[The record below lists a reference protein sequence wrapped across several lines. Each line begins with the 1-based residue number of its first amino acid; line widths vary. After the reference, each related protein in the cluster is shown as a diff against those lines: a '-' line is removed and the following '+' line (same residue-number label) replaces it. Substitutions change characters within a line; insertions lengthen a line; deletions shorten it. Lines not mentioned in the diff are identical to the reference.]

1 LIPLPHSGIFAH
13 TVPSRITI
21 PITNTK
27 AINWAFL
34 QHEAHF
40 MYRRIADRDRA
51 VLAIGVLEN
60 VISPSFNKANQVT
73 DWTFGAMRY
82 EWKDA
87 LEPDLRSAFPSSEQL
102 LCSWTVPRFVVEWV
116 KDEVV
121 MHVPASQEDEARSW
135 AKGFFS
141 ETNGTHA
148 PIPIVWTE
156 DFTREQYLA
165 KVEKLLEHIH
175 RGDIYEVNFCT
186 ARRAKIPCFDPFRAF
201 ERLLESSAAPFAGFY
216 RNGDRFALCASPER
230 FLEFDHDKVIG
241 QPMKGTRP
249 RHSDPM
255 EDQRLA
261 LELAVDEKERSENIM
276 ALDVMRNDL
285 ARIAASGSVKVDEL
299 CAVISFPR
307 VHQMISTVSATLRS
321 GTTPF
326 DAIAAAFPMASMTGA
341 PKFRAM
347 QLIEEAEGTP
357 RGLFSGSLGFF
368 APDGTADFNVVIRTL
383 MYDANSSDA
392 SIHTGSAI
400 TSLCDPEMEWQECQ
414 LKARSVIDALAHA

>member
-1 LIPLPHSGIFAH
+1 MPA
-13 TVPSRITI
+13 RITI
-21 PITNTK
+21 PIPN
-27 AINWAFL
+27 ARSINWAFL
-34 QHEAHF
+34 QRESHF

-51 VLAIGVLEN
+51 VLAIGVMEN
-60 VISPSFNKANQVT
+60 DTAPSFNKTNQVT
-73 DWTFGAMRY
+73 DWTFGALRY
-82 EWKDA
+82 EWKDV
-87 LEPDLRSAFPSSEQL
+87 LEPGSNSAFPPREL
-102 LCSWTVPRFVVEWV
+102 PDCSWTIPRFVVEWI

-121 MHVPASQEDEARSW
+121 MHVPAEQQDEARSW

-141 ETNGTHA
+141 GTDVIHD

-165 KVEKLLEHIH
+165 KVAKLMEHIQ

-186 ARRAKIPCFDPFRAF
+186 ARRASIPRFDPFHAF
-201 ERLLESSAAPFAGFY
+201 KRLLESSAAPFAAFY
-216 RNGDRFALCASPER
+216 RNGDHFALCASPER
-230 FLEFDHDKVIG
+230 FLAIDHDKVIG

-249 RHSDPM
+249 RHPDPV

-261 LELAVDEKERSENIM
+261 LELAADEKERSENIM

-285 ARIAASGSVKVDEL
+285 SRIAASGSVQVDEL

-347 QLIEEAEGTP
+347 QLIEEVEGTP

-383 MYDANSSDA
+383 IYDANSGDA